1 MPDNTTPGLIAV
13 LAAGR
18 GTRFGADKLATPCAG
33 RPLGQWAQ
41 AAALGA
47 GLPVVCV
54 VGPHSALP
62 CLAGVE
68 RMVNPLAD
76 EGLGTSLAL
85 AARVAMARG
94 APFLLVMLGDMPL
107 VTAALLGRL
116 LALGAPVACLHDADG
131 DTPARPG
138 VPALFGAAMLPQL
151 AQLGGPRGATG
162 LLAGL
167 APDRCLAAPD
177 LLDVDTPAALA
188 QAEARLLARQPLA
201 STPLLGK
208 D

>member
-1 MPDNTTPGLIAV
+1 MPDNTTTGLIAV

-94 APFLLVMLGDMPL
+94 APCLLVMLPPAPVCRRCLGLPCCRNWRSL
-107 VTAALLGRL
+107 LAHVAPQACWRASRPTAAF
-116 LALGAPVACLHDADG
+116 PHPIC
-131 DTPARPG
+131 
-138 VPALFGAAMLPQL
+138 
-151 AQLGGPRGATG
+151 
-162 LLAGL
+162 
-167 APDRCLAAPD
+167 
-177 LLDVDTPAALA
+177 
-188 QAEARLLARQPLA
+188 
-201 STPLLGK
+201 
-208 D
+208 